1 MAGKRVGQK
10 IKLTSVDELLCVP
23 KTEGSTEIEISK
35 IHRFKESET

>member
-23 KTEGSTEIEISK
+23 KTEGHEAACFSK
-35 IHRFKESET
+35 LSDN